1 MVSPR
6 PLKLRTQV
14 GRSATLPAAGDL
26 PVARVLVDTGVFHL
40 DSTYDYLV
48 PENLSQSAITG
59 CRVEVEFG
67 HAKQEGLVVERIAES
82 SNSGPLKMISKVLSP
97 HVVATGETLELFSDV
112 ANRWAGAPYDVVR
125 SAIPPRV
132 ALVDKESFPIND
144 SSVEFHANATLP
156 TELQKKNVRSY
167 WHLPPSLSAS
177 QALVELA
184 IERSRYGQVLL
195 VVPDERMRIAVVEEL
210 DKQGYPADRVAQL
223 DGHTSRSD
231 RYRDY
236 LRMTYATARIGVGLR
251 GSVFTP
257 LENGSTLIVFN
268 DSSEHYFEPRTPGW
282 NVRDV
287 ALLRTRKSLVDL
299 VFVGYS
305 PSLELG
311 RLIDLGWL
319 SLIESSCRMNIRAVE
334 PVLGELLPS
343 KVFDVVRKGLKGG
356 PVLFL
361 VPRKGY
367 ASAVLCRKCRNISIC
382 SCGGRLA
389 QQNKSA
395 DPHCVICHTVY
406 SHWRCSWCE
415 SDEIYIA
422 GRGIERFAEE
432 IGRAFPNYPVIGSS
446 GEKILASVADLPSLV
461 LATPGSVPLAENG
474 YSAVVLLEGIK
485 FFGHTDMRANENA
498 REVFFSTA
506 SFVRPEGEIAVVIDS
521 SHPIVAALTRWNPAP
536 MIRKELVERD
546 ELNLPPFYRYITVGI
561 DTKESIEFKNGL
573 ISAISHG
580 RIPSSTKILGP
591 HEGEDSRSRISL
603 AAPVSEAEELVA
615 FLHEFQRRRNISR
628 KELLFIRVDP
638 YSLS

>member
-1 MVSPR
+1 MVTPR

-14 GRSATLPAAGDL
+14 ARSSSLPAADHL

-48 PENLSQSAITG
+48 PEILSQSALTG

-67 HAKQEGLVVERIAES
+67 HAKQEGLVVERISES
-82 SNSGPLKMISKVLSP
+82 YNSGPLKMISKVLSP
-97 HVVATGETLELFSDV
+97 HAVATDETLELFNDV

-132 ALVDKESFPIND
+132 ALVDKESFQPSGSTIA
-144 SSVEFHANATLP
+144 VQRTATLP
-156 TELQKKNVRSY
+156 TELHKKSVRSY
-167 WHLPPSLSAS
+167 WHLPPSFSAS
-177 QALVELA
+177 RALVELA
-184 IERSRYGQVLL
+184 IARSRYGQVLL
-195 VVPDERMRIAVVEEL
+195 VVPDERMRIAVVAEL
-210 DKQGYPADRVAQL
+210 ERNGYPSDRVAQL

-268 DSSEHYFEPRTPGW
+268 DSSEHYFEPRSPGW

-287 ALLRTRKSLVDL
+287 ALLRTRKSLVDI

-343 KVFDVVRKGLKGG
+343 KVFHVVRKGLKSG

-389 QQNKSA
+389 QKNKSA
-395 DPHCVICHTVY
+395 DPHCVMCHTLY
-406 SHWRCSWCE
+406 PHWRCSWCE
-415 SDEIYIA
+415 GDEIYIA

-446 GEKILASVADLPSLV
+446 GEKILASVADVPSLV

-474 YSAVVLLEGIK
+474 YSVVVLLEGIK

-498 REVFFSTA
+498 REVFFSAA

-546 ELNLPPFYRYITVGI
+546 ELSLPPFYRYITIEI

-573 ISAISHG
+573 VLAISHG

-628 KELLFIRVDP
+628 KELLYIRVDP